1 MNNETKIL
9 MNIKQIKTKIP
20 NMNDKQLKQAKI
32 DLLDHMKK
40 DNSLK
45 DYTHVID
52 TLNMNSFKKLL
63 TIFFSNKFQKD
74 N

>member
-1 MNNETKIL
+1 MD
-9 MNIKQIKTKIP
+9 IKQIKTKIP

-45 DYTHVID
+45 DYVHVID
-52 TLNMNSFKKLL
+52 ELNMNSFKKLL
-63 TIFFSNKFQKD
+63 TIFFSNKFQKK
-74 N
+74 NEI

>member
-1 MNNETKIL
+1 MEGGLKN
-9 MNIKQIKTKIP
+9 MDIKQIKTKIP

-45 DYTHVID
+45 DYAHIIGE
-52 TLNMNSFKKLL
+52 LNMNSFKKLL
-63 TIFFSNKFQKD
+63 TIFCSNKFQK
-74 N
+74 NN

>member
-1 MNNETKIL
+1 MD
-9 MNIKQIKTKIP
+9 IKQIKTKIP

-45 DYTHVID
+45 DYAHVID
-52 TLNMNSFKKLL
+52 ELNMNSFKKLL
-63 TIFFSNKFQKD
+63 TIFFSNKFQKK
-74 N
+74 NEI

>member
-1 MNNETKIL
+1 MDIKQVRAKIPSMNN
-9 MNIKQIKTKIP
+9 
-20 NMNDKQLKQAKI
+20 KQLNQAKI

-52 TLNMNSFKKLL
+52 KLNGDSFKKLL
-63 TIFFSNKFQKD
+63 KIFMSNKFQK
-74 N
+74 